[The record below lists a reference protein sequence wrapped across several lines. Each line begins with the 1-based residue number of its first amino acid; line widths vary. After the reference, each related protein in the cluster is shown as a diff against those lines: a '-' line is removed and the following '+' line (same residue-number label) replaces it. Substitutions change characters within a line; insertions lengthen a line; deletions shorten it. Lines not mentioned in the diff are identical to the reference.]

1 MNKRY
6 LFKYTDNDTKR
17 SYNAIIE
24 ASDKESAYHYWQ
36 NHYLSENRVVDN
48 IIEL

>member
-1 MNKRY
+1 MKRY

-17 SYNAIIE
+17 SFNTIIE
-24 ASDKESAYHYWQ
+24 SIDKESAYEYWKKA
-36 NHYLSENRVVDN
+36 YLSSKCVVDN